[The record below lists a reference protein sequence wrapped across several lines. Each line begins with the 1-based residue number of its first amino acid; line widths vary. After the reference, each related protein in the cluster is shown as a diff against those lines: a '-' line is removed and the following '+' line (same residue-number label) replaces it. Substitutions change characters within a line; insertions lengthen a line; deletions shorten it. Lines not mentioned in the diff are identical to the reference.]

1 MRELKD
7 IVKIELNKEICISA
21 SGDDIGCWCD
31 VFFCAVKN
39 NYKGNTAMIT
49 EEEYERLKREGF
61 IPEIFFKYFAITFC
75 KNELI
80 VYEKDNYIEELYA
93 SFDVTEEEKKEIRK
107 YARHYNSG
115 R

>member
-7 IVKIELNKEICISA
+7 IVSLELDADVYLAILGGRKVGFYCFVSDGFQICEVQIEK
-21 SGDDIGCWCD
+21 
-31 VFFCAVKN
+31 
-39 NYKGNTAMIT
+39 
-49 EEEYERLKREGF
+49 EEYERLKMDGF
-61 IPEIFFKYFAITFC
+61 VPEIFFKYFAITFR

-80 VYEKDNYIEELYA
+80 VYEKGNYIDELSA

>member
-7 IVKIELNKEICISA
+7 IVSLELDTDVYIAILGGWKDGFYCSVSDGFQICEVQIEK
-21 SGDDIGCWCD
+21 
-31 VFFCAVKN
+31 
-39 NYKGNTAMIT
+39 
-49 EEEYERLKREGF
+49 EEYERLKMDGF
-61 IPEIFFKYFAITFC
+61 IPEIFFKYFAITFR

-80 VYEKDNYIEELYA
+80 VYEKGNYIEELSA
-93 SFDVTEEEKKEIRK
+93 RFDVTEEEKKEIRK

>member
-7 IVKIELNKEICISA
+7 IVSLELDADVYLAILGGWKVGFYCSVSDGFQICEVQIEK
-21 SGDDIGCWCD
+21 
-31 VFFCAVKN
+31 
-39 NYKGNTAMIT
+39 
-49 EEEYERLKREGF
+49 EEYERLKRDGF
-61 IPEIFFKYFAITFC
+61 IPEIFFKYFAITFR
-75 KNELI
+75 KNVLI
-80 VYEKDNYIEELYA
+80 VYEKGNYIDELPA

>member
-7 IVKIELNKEICISA
+7 IVKLEL
-21 SGDDIGCWCD
+21 DTDIYVAGNG
-31 VFFCAVKN
+31 FLHRGFYCAVRDGFQGYEANIEK
-39 NYKGNTAMIT
+39 
-49 EEEYERLKREGF
+49 EEYERLKREGF

-80 VYEKDNYIEELYA
+80 VYEKGNYIEELSA
-93 SFDVTEEEKKEIRK
+93 RFDDITEEEKKEIRK
-107 YARHYNSG
+107 YARHHNSW

>member
-7 IVKIELNKEICISA
+7 IVKLEL
-21 SGDDIGCWCD
+21 DTDIYVAGNG
-31 VFFCAVKN
+31 FLHRGFYCAVRDGFQGYEANIEK
-39 NYKGNTAMIT
+39 
-49 EEEYERLKREGF
+49 EEYERLKREGF

-80 VYEKDNYIEELYA
+80 VYEKGNYIEELSA
-93 SFDVTEEEKKEIRK
+93 RFDVTEEEKKEIRK
-107 YARHYNSG
+107 YARHHNSW

>member
-7 IVKIELNKEICISA
+7 IVKLELDA
-21 SGDDIGCWCD
+21 D
-31 VFFCAVKN
+31 VYLAILGGLKAGFYCAVRDGYQGYEANIEK
-39 NYKGNTAMIT
+39 
-49 EEEYERLKREGF
+49 EEYERLKRDGF
-61 IPEIFFKYFAITFC
+61 IPEIFFKYFAITFR

-80 VYEKDNYIEELYA
+80 VYEKGNYIEKLSA
-93 SFDVTEEEKKEIRK
+93 RFDVTEEEKKEIRK

>member
-7 IVKIELNKEICISA
+7 IVKLELEADVYLAILGGCKAGFYCSVSDGFQICEAQIEK
-21 SGDDIGCWCD
+21 
-31 VFFCAVKN
+31 
-39 NYKGNTAMIT
+39 
-49 EEEYERLKREGF
+49 EEYERLKMDGF
-61 IPEIFFKYFAITFC
+61 IPEIFFKYFAITFR

-80 VYEKDNYIEELYA
+80 VYEKGNYIEELSA

>member
-7 IVKIELNKEICISA
+7 IVKLELSKEICISA

-31 VFFCAVKN
+31 VFFCDVKN
-39 NYKGNTAMIT
+39 KCKGHMTMIT
-49 EEEYERLKREGF
+49 KEEYERLKRDGF
-61 IPEIFFKYFAITFC
+61 VPGIFFKYFAIDFR

-80 VYEKDNYIEELYA
+80 VYEKGNYIEELSA

>member
-7 IVKIELNKEICISA
+7 IVKLEL
-21 SGDDIGCWCD
+21 DTDIYVAGNG
-31 VFFCAVKN
+31 FLRRGFYCAVRDGFQGYEANIEK
-39 NYKGNTAMIT
+39 
-49 EEEYERLKREGF
+49 EEYERLKREGF

-80 VYEKDNYIEELYA
+80 VYEKGNYIEELSA
-93 SFDVTEEEKKEIRK
+93 RFDVTEEEKKEIRK
-107 YARHYNSG
+107 YARHHNSW

>member
-7 IVKIELNKEICISA
+7 IIKLELDADVYLAILGGWKAGFYCSVSDGFQICEVQIEK
-21 SGDDIGCWCD
+21 
-31 VFFCAVKN
+31 
-39 NYKGNTAMIT
+39 
-49 EEEYERLKREGF
+49 EEYERLKRDGF

-80 VYEKDNYIEELYA
+80 VYEKGNYIEELYA

>member
-7 IVKIELNKEICISA
+7 IVSIELDTAIYVAGN
-21 SGDDIGCWCD
+21 GLLRRG
-31 VFFCAVKN
+31 FYCAVRDGYQGYEANIDK
-39 NYKGNTAMIT
+39 
-49 EEEYERLKREGF
+49 EEYERLKMDGF
-61 IPEIFFKYFAITFC
+61 IPEIFFKYFAITFR

-80 VYEKDNYIEELYA
+80 VYEKGNYIEELSA

-107 YARHYNSG
+107 YARQHNSG

>member
-7 IVKIELNKEICISA
+7 IVSLELDTDVYLAILGGWKAGFYCPVSDGFQICEVQIEK
-21 SGDDIGCWCD
+21 
-31 VFFCAVKN
+31 
-39 NYKGNTAMIT
+39 
-49 EEEYERLKREGF
+49 EEYERLEKDGF
-61 IPEIFFKYFAITFC
+61 VPEIFFKYFAITFR

-80 VYEKDNYIEELYA
+80 VYEKGNYIEELSA
-93 SFDVTEEEKKEIRK
+93 SFDVTEEEKKEVRK

>member
-7 IVKIELNKEICISA
+7 IVKLELDADVYLAILGGRKAGFYCSVSDGLQICEVQIEK
-21 SGDDIGCWCD
+21 
-31 VFFCAVKN
+31 
-39 NYKGNTAMIT
+39 
-49 EEEYERLKREGF
+49 EEYERLKRDGF
-61 IPEIFFKYFAITFC
+61 IHEIFFKYFAITFR

-80 VYEKDNYIEELYA
+80 VYEKGNYIEELSA
-93 SFDVTEEEKKEIRK
+93 RFDVTEEEKKEIRK

>member
-7 IVKIELNKEICISA
+7 IVKLELDTGIYVAGN
-21 SGDDIGCWCD
+21 GFLHRG
-31 VFFCAVKN
+31 FYCAVRDGFQGYEANIEK
-39 NYKGNTAMIT
+39 
-49 EEEYERLKREGF
+49 EEYERLKKDGF
-61 IPEIFFKYFAITFC
+61 VPEIFFKYFAITFR

-80 VYEKDNYIEELYA
+80 VYEKGNYIEELSA

>member
-7 IVKIELNKEICISA
+7 IVSLELDTGIYVAGNGFLHRGFYCSVSDGSQGYEANIE
-21 SGDDIGCWCD
+21 
-31 VFFCAVKN
+31 
-39 NYKGNTAMIT
+39 M
-49 EEEYERLKREGF
+49 EEYERLKRDGF
-61 IPEIFFKYFAITFC
+61 VPEIFFKYFAITFR

-80 VYEKDNYIEELYA
+80 VYEKGNYIEELSA
-93 SFDVTEEEKKEIRK
+93 RFDVTEEEKKEIRK

>member
-7 IVKIELNKEICISA
+7 IVSLELDADVYLAILGGRKAGFYCSVSDGSQICEVHIEK
-21 SGDDIGCWCD
+21 
-31 VFFCAVKN
+31 
-39 NYKGNTAMIT
+39 
-49 EEEYERLKREGF
+49 EEYERLKRDGF
-61 IPEIFFKYFAITFC
+61 IPEIFFKYFAITFR

-80 VYEKDNYIEELYA
+80 VYEKGNYIDELSA

>member
-7 IVKIELNKEICISA
+7 IVKLELDAGVYLAILGWKPGFYCSVSDGFQICEVQIEK
-21 SGDDIGCWCD
+21 
-31 VFFCAVKN
+31 
-39 NYKGNTAMIT
+39 
-49 EEEYERLKREGF
+49 EEYERLKRECF
-61 IPEIFFKYFAITFC
+61 IPGIFFKYFAIAFR

-80 VYEKDNYIEELYA
+80 VYEKGNYIEELSA

>member
-1 MRELKD
+1 MRELKE
-7 IVKIELNKEICISA
+7 IVKLELDADVYLAILGGWKAGFYCSVSDGFQICEVQIEK
-21 SGDDIGCWCD
+21 
-31 VFFCAVKN
+31 
-39 NYKGNTAMIT
+39 
-49 EEEYERLKREGF
+49 EEYERLKRDGF